1 MVAMKATTADI
12 KMAHN
17 VLCNKDV
24 FQNAIREARA
34 NAKADQA
41 RAVRDAVKN
50 STVWSS
56 EVHLNSNNMFVEAF
70 FVNSVLLAKRLEV
83 EFVYVDD
90 TSCSNDFYLPVI
102 SVLCRDMSNT
112 VHAVA
117 WGVLKNRTT
126 ETFTR
131 FFSFVARYFPSIT
144 TFMCDRHYAQR
155 KAITIAFGDSVH
167 IFHCCVHIA
176 RNIANNVGQNTQLIK
191 HFWEM
196 RYART
201 RESEATFMETLNRIH
216 RAKSSTFTAHL
227 INSVDSFLP
236 SKVDP
241 VIKRSLF
248 PELARFRTMDL
259 KGPFDCTQ
267 TTKRVLNVI
276 DTLRCVGDVETDVF
290 SLDNTNTVEGYFSM
304 IKRRIAHTT
313 KTLIDMYNAV
323 DYSERIA
330 LASHN
335 PSQPVL
341 PSKLT
346 LGLSFV
352 LSREVQRVLTI
363 DGVRHFLRTLASV
376 SERIIRG
383 VFPSEEPIEKFVY
396 DAISSGAT
404 IEGFGWMPAG
414 WALSME
420 TPQLTHDII
429 HLDSVEE
436 LGSVNYLMRLE
447 TFMSVANRN
456 VDVFNALNECLMTLY
471 SVTNN
476 NVSHNVVPATYSFFR
491 SEFGRYSSLSESND
505 EVARLLS
512 ETCTALETNAGSFRR
527 EDITLSRKSIVDPT
541 LIKMRGQK
549 QLRRPQMSTEQ
560 RHAREQ
566 K

>member
-1 MVAMKATTADI
+1 MVAMKATTAEI

-201 RESEATFMETLNRIH
+201 R
-216 RAKSSTFTAHL
+216 
-227 INSVDSFLP
+227 V
-236 SKVDP
+236 
-241 VIKRSLF
+241 
-248 PELARFRTMDL
+248 
-259 KGPFDCTQ
+259 
-267 TTKRVLNVI
+267 
-276 DTLRCVGDVETDVF
+276 
-290 SLDNTNTVEGYFSM
+290 
-304 IKRRIAHTT
+304 
-313 KTLIDMYNAV
+313 
-323 DYSERIA
+323 
-330 LASHN
+330 
-335 PSQPVL
+335 
-341 PSKLT
+341 
-346 LGLSFV
+346 
-352 LSREVQRVLTI
+352 
-363 DGVRHFLRTLASV
+363 
-376 SERIIRG
+376 
-383 VFPSEEPIEKFVY
+383 
-396 DAISSGAT
+396 
-404 IEGFGWMPAG
+404 
-414 WALSME
+414 
-420 TPQLTHDII
+420 
-429 HLDSVEE
+429 
-436 LGSVNYLMRLE
+436 
-447 TFMSVANRN
+447 
-456 VDVFNALNECLMTLY
+456 
-471 SVTNN
+471 
-476 NVSHNVVPATYSFFR
+476 
-491 SEFGRYSSLSESND
+491 
-505 EVARLLS
+505 
-512 ETCTALETNAGSFRR
+512 
-527 EDITLSRKSIVDPT
+527 
-541 LIKMRGQK
+541 
-549 QLRRPQMSTEQ
+549 
-560 RHAREQ
+560 
-566 K
+566 